1 MMIDQTRPMPIGRLT
16 GAYLREWWC
25 EVLRTLRTPSLAI
38 PFLLVPTPVYL
49 FFGVLLAG
57 EAVAARPGLA
67 GYLFSSWLVFAAM
80 MPGLFGVGCGLAVER
95 DAGLQRLKRAQ
106 PAPAGSVVL
115 AKMGMAVVLG
125 GLAMLLLVVTAAVM
139 GTRVLSAG
147 QIGAMVAVL
156 LAGTVPMSAI
166 GLFIGTHVSGSAA
179 PAVTNLLF
187 LPMLWLSGLFIPL
200 PAFLEP
206 WVVVWPAFHLN
217 QLSVA
222 AAGLGEFKFVPVGVA
237 MAVLAGVTVLF
248 GGLAIRRL
256 AERG

>member
-1 MMIDQTRPMPIGRLT
+1 MIDQTRQMPIGRLL

-25 EVLRTLRTPSLAI
+25 EVLRTLRTPSLAV

-95 DAGLQRLKRAQ
+95 DAGLLRLKRAQ

-115 AKMGMAVVLG
+115 AKMAMAVVLG
-125 GLAMLLLVVTAAVM
+125 GLAMLLLVVTAAVL

-222 AAGLGEFKFVPVGVA
+222 AAGLGEFLFVAPGIA
-237 MAVLAGVTVLF
+237 GAVLAGVTVLF